1 MSGSGATAALSMGP
15 SAGYMSILKLVK
27 FNLFFTII
35 SMMFINIFA
44 ANLSSSKIT
53 HVHIFA
59 ITIFLLFFWI
69 NFNMKLPK
77 FLTIQKPD
85 IRQFFISGF
94 AAALKPNDFDE
105 TNYKIWRAKMVL
117 WLTAMNCYHITHG
130 KPEQF
135 TPMEEQKFLATDNLF
150 RGAVISA
157 LHSKYENKYI
167 MEQLFDYKMVDNRS
181 VVEQAHKIQA
191 LAKELE

>member
-1 MSGSGATAALSMGP
+1 MSGSGATGALSMGP

-27 FNLFFTII
+27 FNLFFTMI

-53 HVHIFA
+53 HVHIFV

-85 IRQFFISGF
+85 IRQFSISGF

-117 WLTAMNCYHITHG
+117 WLTAMNCYHITQG

-135 TPMEEQKFLATDNLF
+135 TPMEEQKFLAVDNLF
-150 RGAVISA
+150 
-157 LHSKYENKYI
+157 
-167 MEQLFDYKMVDNRS
+167 
-181 VVEQAHKIQA
+181 
-191 LAKELE
+191 